1 MMGTR
6 TFWSRLFAVL
16 GAVCLVAA
24 LFWMLFIYRKEKQA
38 QTNLQAV
45 LDTMDT
51 EDTHFSSLMEEDK
64 LSFEAAMAYWPDP
77 NLPMPIKEIDGRAC
91 IGTLSLP
98 DLSLT
103 LPIFQENTQDNL
115 ERGAVVYAGSLY
127 KRNLVL
133 CGHSYPAIFKRLDQL
148 RYGSVLYLRDMAG
161 NNFGYRL
168 LDTEIIPAEGVQTM
182 LDGDWDVTLYT
193 CTVFNVTRLTCRYEL
208 ISFIPARMTNNQ

>member
-38 QTNLQAV
+38 RTNLQAV
-45 LDTMDT
+45 LDAMDT
-51 EDTHFSSLMEEDK
+51 EDIHFSSLMDEDN

-77 NLPMPIKEIDGRAC
+77 ILPMPIKEIAGRAC

-133 CGHSYPAIFKRLDQL
+133 CGHSYPAIFQRLDQL
-148 RYGSVLYLRDMAG
+148 RFGSVLYLKDMAG
-161 NNFGYRL
+161 NCFGYRL
-168 LDTEIIPAEGVQTM
+168 LNTEIIPAEGVQTM

-193 CTVFNVTRLTCRYEL
+193 CTVFSVTRLTCRYEL
-208 ISFIPARMTNNQ
+208 ISFIPAHMANNK